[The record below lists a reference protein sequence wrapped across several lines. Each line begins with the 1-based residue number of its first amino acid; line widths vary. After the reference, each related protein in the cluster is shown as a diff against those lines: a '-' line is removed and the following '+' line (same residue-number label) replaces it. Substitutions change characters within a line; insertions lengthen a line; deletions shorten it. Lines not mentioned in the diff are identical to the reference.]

1 MISHKMAAIERHAR
15 FNNIINRNINRSTY
29 FISDNNKNGSDRFLN
44 ILYQLIFCFQKQ
56 RQKNDNDDEA
66 SSS

>member
-15 FNNIINRNINRSTY
+15 FTNIINRNINRSTY
-29 FISDNNKNGSDRFLN
+29 FISDNNRNGSDV
-44 ILYQLIFCFQKQ
+44 QKQ